1 MPNECSK
8 ALRAISTKYLQ
19 KYIKTIKQS
28 TIMKLI
34 KTLAIMALCA
44 GSFTACNSTAKQDNQ
59 TETAA
64 VEELTV
70 DQIWE
75 NPDSFVGK
83 EITVTG
89 VCSHLCKHG
98 GRKAFLMPSNGT
110 TPLRCDASPAFG
122 SFAKETIRQPLAVTG
137 KLHEDKIDEAFL
149 QSWEKQYA
157 AQLAA
162 MKEGQGLSGEA
173 AEEAAGGCD
182 TEKAAH
188 GQADITSFEGRM
200 ADYRAKIAA
209 RAEKEG
215 KPYVSS
221 YVFEANSYEIL
232 PQ

>member
-1 MPNECSK
+1 
-8 ALRAISTKYLQ
+8 
-19 KYIKTIKQS
+19 
-28 TIMKLI
+28 MKIL
-34 KTLAIMALCA
+34 KTLAIVALCA
-44 GSFTACNSTAKQDNQ
+44 GAFTACNSSSKQEAQ
-59 TETAA
+59 TEDAQI
-64 VEELTV
+64 EELTV

-98 GRKAFLMPSNGT
+98 GRKAFLQPSNGT
-110 TPLRCDASPAFG
+110 APLRCDAAPSFG

-137 KLHEDKIDEAFL
+137 TLREDRITEETI
-149 QSWEKQYA
+149 QSWEQQHA

-162 MKEGQGLSGEA
+162 MQDGQGLTGEA

-188 GQADITSFEGRM
+188 GQADIATFEARM

-215 KPYVSS
+215 KPYFSS
-221 YVFEANSYEIL
+221 YVFDATSYEIL
-232 PQ
+232 PN